1 MVFNRE
7 AAMERQKIPFASP
20 ISIRAVGNG
29 NVVRTVKS
37 VNGACEV
44 LIDWPHARRGPVYQE
59 TMAVLQAALEGSESS
74 EKARDAFE
82 AFAIHAGVL
91 ATA

>member
-1 MVFNRE
+1 MQR
-7 AAMERQKIPFASP
+7 AKIPFASP
-20 ISIRAVGNG
+20 ISIRAVGDG
-29 NVVRTVKS
+29 NTVRTVKS

-59 TMAVLQAALEGSESS
+59 TMAVLQAALDGSASAEN
-74 EKARDAFE
+74 AREAFE

-91 ATA
+91 ARD